1 MALDRIRPRAVW
13 GAHGELSA
21 LGAEGN
27 LCIGAHGPHRS
38 PPLPLGARQ
47 LLGSGSPWPHPGA
60 STEPAAAP
68 AGTAWLVTADASLL
82 SDAGDI
88 SRVPPPP
95 GLLERCRMHPYP
107 DLGCPEHHPPV
118 PLTHPSLLER
128 IWGCAPLLPQGWGV
142 PEPCPTTQPPSQH
155 LHLLQ
160 SSEAAFHSPTMT
172 VNEQVCRL
180 PLLMLIG

>member
-128 IWGCAPLLPQGWGV
+128 IWGCQLQGERTALAQPASRQHNDLGAPHQHSQGNNTARVRSSLRNSRVNAQLV
-142 PEPCPTTQPPSQH
+142 P
-155 LHLLQ
+155 
-160 SSEAAFHSPTMT
+160 
-172 VNEQVCRL
+172 
-180 PLLMLIG
+180 